1 MSRSHGSKMSTNR
14 GHVNMAEKK
23 KETKKLKCLTFMCM
37 ILLRNRTVAHFSIPS
52 FDNVNSRLDQ
62 ERVLRSRNFATVYLG
77 TMTSHLYPLLLI
89 IFNYCLYSL
98 ILCSHPADPRLHWTF
113 GPKNGLVQW
122 TPCYYDMLHGP
133 SVH

>member
-1 MSRSHGSKMSTNR
+1 MSDFYVHDSTQEENGSP
-14 GHVNMAEKK
+14 
-23 KETKKLKCLTFMCM
+23 LFD
-37 ILLRNRTVAHFSIPS
+37 SI
-52 FDNVNSRLDQ
+52 FDNANSRLDQ

-77 TMTSHLYPLLLI
+77 NMTSHLYPLLLI

-122 TPCYYDMLHGP
+122 KPCYYDMLHGP